1 MSKGSKKTTNLYLF
15 MKPCHPACV
24 VCSHLNHNE
33 KNGGVSLCFMCFLYF
48 AVNSFPPLCFPH
60 IWLMILLVRFYYL
73 AHADAHVF
81 FFFTGL
87 YRYGCW
93 TQLLY
98 IIITLIVN
106 GMSIS
111 FCWGYLMLIKKLC
124 VQAHFAERKFKTWIF
139 YETCLVW
146 LDDCDQVLRAAAPNS
161 VIPSWNFW
169 RPVLKMD
176 GILIPR

>member
-1 MSKGSKKTTNLYLF
+1 MLHVLSVFCSKFLPSAVFSPHLTYDTVGEVLLF
-15 MKPCHPACV
+15 GTCRCTR
-24 VCSHLNHNE
+24 L
-33 KNGGVSLCFMCFLYF
+33 
-48 AVNSFPPLCFPH
+48 
-60 IWLMILLVRFYYL
+60 
-73 AHADAHVF
+73 F

-161 VIPSWNFW
+161 AKPPAIPSWNFW